1 MKTFIWTTSPL
12 LGGTTTSGTL
22 QKDGNSFNFEKF
34 EKWKTYDFEPEE
46 DEELELEDEADL
58 VRPFASG
65 EATKLCLCST
75 RFNLGVPP
83 LETTLFSSLRSKYV
97 PNLVQQAPI
106 FFSFFPL
113 EIEVRNRHRAPKQQH
128 NHSSQQA
135 QAHHHAVTTQTL
147 SRLTHTHSGKIGR
160 GTFSAQATSQHSA
173 TIVLQ
178 CIAVISDFNK
188 ILINSLFQISRY
200 LIYTLC
206 LWKLSLI

>member
-1 MKTFIWTTSPL
+1 MEIVGFLWKVWKMENLRFWTW
-12 LGGTTTSGTL
+12 GGWRTRTWGWS
-22 QKDGNSFNFEKF
+22 
-34 EKWKTYDFEPEE
+34 
-46 DEELELEDEADL
+46 
-58 VRPFASG
+58 RP
-65 EATKLCLCST
+65 CST
-75 RFNLGVPP
+75 VCLRRSY
-83 LETTLFSSLRSKYV
+83 ETLLMLDPIQSRGSAIRDNFIFFLAKQIGAKFSATSSHL
-97 PNLVQQAPI
+97 
-106 FFSFFPL
+106 FSFFPL

-178 CIAVISDFNK
+178 CIAVISEFKK

-206 LWKLSLI
+206 SAFGNYL